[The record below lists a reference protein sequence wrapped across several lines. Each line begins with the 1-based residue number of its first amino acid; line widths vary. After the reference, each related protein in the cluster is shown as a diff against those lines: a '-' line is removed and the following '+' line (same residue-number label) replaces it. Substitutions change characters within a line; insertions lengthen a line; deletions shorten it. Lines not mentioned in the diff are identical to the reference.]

1 MPSFVAE
8 GLVGGVAEE
17 EEEGVAA
24 AAAEADQSLRIKW
37 PNWLHISFDSAIFC

>member
-1 MPSFVAE
+1 MPSFAAE

-17 EEEGVAA
+17 EEEGV

-37 PNWLHISFDSAIFC
+37 PNWLHISFDSAVFC

>member
-1 MPSFVAE
+1 MPSFAAE

-17 EEEGVAA
+17 EEGGV

-37 PNWLHISFDSAIFC
+37 HNWLHISFDSAIFY